1 MLISTL
7 ENIAYAEND
16 ALERSSR
23 IRELGS
29 GETTVAHLLLSIL
42 AVLAQK
48 PGADMDAAQ
57 FLRIIKGLHSEI
69 RDVTFVFEGG
79 ITPHDSGGINPAKPS
94 MYQGLYSFRS
104 DGATLL
110 DVFSW
115 SPDMG
120 KPGMRTIDVIL
131 KGNHSKISQVPDLGI
146 SQPQNGK
153 GAPGVLNGPASAER
167 ILYLWYFQTLVDP
180 ELFGYE
186 FQGWERVDGHRCL
199 RVEFNQVPRD
209 QVATWPGD
217 LPIVRFW
224 IDMERGGHPLKVEFW
239 NGTKLFMRSDKI
251 ELARLSIADGKAIWF
266 PIRGETNSFNGP
278 DKAGRD
284 SYRDSPFFTETYAAV
299 NGSVRINQGLT
310 DDYFTVK
317 RKDAMPDIGDL
328 RRMQRELNSKPVVRL
343 RTDPRGVNERLDAK
357 LKEAERQAKQLEA
370 SSAAREVWGWTPI
383 LQLALGVLG
392 VLLVSGALL
401 WRWRS
406 R

>member
-1 MLISTL
+1 MSTAQNVAGAEKETL
-7 ENIAYAEND
+7 EH
-16 ALERSSR
+16 SSR
-23 IRELGS
+23 IVELAS
-29 GETTVAHLLLSIL
+29 GEATMAPFVFWVL
-42 AVLAQK
+42 AACAQK
-48 PGADMDAAQ
+48 PGADVDAAQ
-57 FLRIIKGLHSEI
+57 FLRLIKGLHSEI

-79 ITPHDSGGINPAKPS
+79 TTPHDSGGVNPAKPS

-110 DVFSW
+110 DVFSR

-120 KPGMRTIDVIL
+120 KPGMRAIDVIL
-131 KGNHSKISQVPDLGI
+131 KGNHSRISQVPDLGI

-167 ILYLWYFQTLVDP
+167 ILYLWYLQTMADP
-180 ELFGYE
+180 ALFGYE
-186 FQGWERVDGHRCL
+186 FQGWETVDGHRCL
-199 RVEFNQVPRD
+199 RVQFNQVPRE

-251 ELARLSIADGKAIWF
+251 KLARLSIADGKAVWF

-284 SYRDSPFFTETYAAV
+284 SYRDSPFFTETYAVV
-299 NGSVRINQGLT
+299 NRSVRINQGLT

-328 RRMQRELNSKPVVRL
+328 RRMQRELNSEPVARL
-343 RTDPRGVNERLDAK
+343 RTDPRGVQERLDLK
-357 LKEAERQAKQLEA
+357 LAEAERQAKQLEA
-370 SSAAREVWGWTPI
+370 SSAARAAWDWTLI
-383 LQLALGVLG
+383 LQLVFGVVG
-392 VLLVSGALL
+392 ISLVCGALL